1 MNVIGIYPGTFDPIT
16 NGHLDIIKR
25 SMEFCSHLIIGIGV
39 NSSKKTMFSELNRIQ
54 LIKDSVLSFKKN
66 RITVTSFDGLLV
78 DFAKKENA
86 KVLIR
91 GIRNVSDFEYEINL
105 ASINKTIAPEIDTV
119 FLPTS
124 PELAVVSSSM
134 VKEIAKFGGDISRFV
149 PKHVEGLLKEQF
161 GFIKYGAPKK

>member
-1 MNVIGIYPGTFDPIT
+1 MIAIYAGTFDPIT
-16 NGHLDIIKR
+16 NGHLDIVKR
-25 SMEFCSHLIIGIGV
+25 SMEFCDHLIIGIGV

-54 LIKDSVLSFKKN
+54 MISESVSFLSKRN
-66 RITVTSFDGLLV
+66 NITITSFEGLLV
-78 DFAKKENA
+78 NFAKEEKA

-134 VKEIAKFGGDISRFV
+134 VKEIAKYGGDISGFV
-149 PKHVEGLLKEQF
+149 PKHVEKLVNSQF
-161 GFIKYGAPKK
+161 GFIKYGDPEK

>member
-1 MNVIGIYPGTFDPIT
+1 
-16 NGHLDIIKR
+16 
-25 SMEFCSHLIIGIGV
+25 MEFCDHLIIGIGV

-54 LIKDSVLSFKKN
+54 MISESVSFLSKRN
-66 RITVTSFDGLLV
+66 NITVTSFEGLLV
-78 DFAKKENA
+78 NFAKQEGA

-105 ASINKTIAPEIDTV
+105 ANINKTVAPGIDTI

-134 VKEIAKFGGDISRFV
+134 VKEISKHGGDVSRFV
-149 PKHVEGLLKEQF
+149 PKHVDQILKSRF
-161 GFIKYGAPKK
+161 VRD